1 MRHRLRRDDR
11 GETLLEL
18 VVTIAILGVCVVG
31 IGAGIALSVKISSIH
46 RDQATADA
54 FLHNY
59 AETLQNSYTPCS
71 AGTTPDYVSIGSL
84 APPSGFA
91 APTATVKFWNP
102 SGSPASFSSA
112 SCPASDPGLQQVTL
126 SLNSSDGFTT
136 ESLVVILRK
145 ST

>member
-1 MRHRLRRDDR
+1 MSRHRHDDR

-18 VVTIAILGVCVVG
+18 VITIAILGVCVVG
-31 IGAGIALSVKISSIH
+31 IGAGIALSIKISSIH

-59 AETLQNSYTPCS
+59 AETLQNSYTACTGGVAPN
-71 AGTTPDYVSIGSL
+71 YVSIGSL
-84 APPSGFA
+84 AAPSGFKT
-91 APTATVKFWNP
+91 PTAAVKFWNAAA
-102 SGSPASFSSA
+102 SPASFSTA

-126 SLNSSDGFTT
+126 GLDSTDGFTSET
-136 ESLVVILRK
+136 LVVILRK

>member
-1 MRHRLRRDDR
+1 MKVPKRDDV

-31 IGAGIALSVKISSIH
+31 IGAGIALSVKISAIH

-59 AETLQNSYTPCS
+59 AESLQTSYTPC
-71 AGTTPDYVSIGSL
+71 AAPTTYTSGLP
-84 APPSGFA
+84 APSGFTTPSA
-91 APTATVKFWNP
+91 AVSFWNGTGFASLP
-102 SGSPASFSSA
+102 S
-112 SCPASDPGLQQVTL
+112 CTPASDPGLQQVTL

>member
-1 MRHRLRRDDR
+1 MFRRPRHDDR

-18 VVTIAILGVCVVG
+18 VITIAILGVCVVG

-46 RDQATADA
+46 RNQATADA

-59 AETLQNSYTPCS
+59 AESIQTGYTACASPS
-71 AGTTPDYVSIGSL
+71 TYTSGLPTPN
-84 APPSGFA
+84 GFA
-91 APTATVKFWNP
+91 GPTSSVKFWDGT
-102 SGSPASFSSA
+102 SFTTLSP
-112 SCPASDPGLQQVTL
+112 CTPASDPGLQQVTL
-126 SLNSSDGFTT
+126 SLNSTDGFTS